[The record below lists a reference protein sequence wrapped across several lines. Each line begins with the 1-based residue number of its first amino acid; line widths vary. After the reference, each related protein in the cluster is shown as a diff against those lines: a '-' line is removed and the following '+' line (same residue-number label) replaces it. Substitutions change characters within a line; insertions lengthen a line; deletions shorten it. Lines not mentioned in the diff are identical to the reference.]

1 MPDTYLVTGVAGF
14 IGSHLAER
22 LLRDGER
29 VVGLDCF
36 TDYYPRTVKE
46 ANLAGLRGQPRFRFC
61 EMDLVTADLEALL
74 KQEQVCGVLHQ
85 AAQAGVRASWGRE
98 FAVYTQNNVLA
109 TQRLL
114 EAARTAGIRRFVY
127 ASSSSIYGDVA
138 ELPMRET
145 ARPQPHSPYGVTKL
159 AAEHLCQLYHA
170 NFGLPTVSL
179 RYFTVY
185 GPRQRPDMA
194 FHRFIR
200 ALLTDQP
207 LPVYGNGEQTRDFT
221 YVDDIVEANVRAL
234 HADAGGVVLNIGG
247 GSRVTLNE
255 VLRLLGELTGRPV
268 HIDRQGT
275 QHGDVR
281 HTWADTSAAQRLLD
295 YAPRHTLESGLRAQV
310 DWLRGV
316 LGQSW
321 TCP

>member
-14 IGSHLAER
+14 VGSHLAER

-36 TDYYPRTVKE
+36 TDYYPRAAKE
-46 ANLAGLRGQPRFRFC
+46 ANMAWLRGQPGFRFL
-61 EMDLVTADLEALL
+61 ELDLATADLEALFR
-74 KQEQVCGVLHQ
+74 QEPVRGVLHQ

-98 FAVYTQNNVLA
+98 FAIYTQNNVLA

-114 EAARTAGIRRFVY
+114 EAARTAGVQRFVY
-127 ASSSSIYGDVA
+127 ASSSSVYGDVA

-221 YVDDIVEANVRAL
+221 FIDDIVEANVRAL
-234 HADAGGVVLNIGG
+234 RSDAGGVVLNIGG
-247 GSRVTLNE
+247 GSRVTLND

-268 HIDRQGT
+268 HIDRHEI

-281 HTWADTSAAQRLLD
+281 HTWADTTAAQRLLG
-295 YAPRHTLESGLRAQV
+295 YAPRHNLESGLRAEV
-310 DWLRGV
+310 EWLKGA
-316 LGQSW
+316 LG
-321 TCP
+321 